1 MARNTFIV
9 QNTQRR
15 LPRNS
20 QFSGERRRAEPA
32 DTRTGFREGF
42 CDGTSTSAGA
52 DTGAVITNRRQAP
65 LCKAL
70 LTPHGAPEG
79 KDRGSQR
86 EWGTGKARDLSGPQR
101 VWGGSG
107 CELIHLFSCTPSS
120 LAPLWK
126 YQCFLLEAE
135 ILEHFLLCR
144 LSPLLWGL
152 ILASVVGSRE
162 WSQECLE
169 VTLWENRECLG
180 ASSPSCAPISGSLA
194 CKKRNRS
201 RSFKISSWW
210 AWFTHSL
217 QAALGLTVEKS
228 GIAEGGQ
235 NPDKQLS
242 RALSQGWPGNY
253 GQNPGIRW
261 LQKDRPSL
269 LWARLEGHN

>member
-126 YQCFLLEAE
+126 YQCFLLGAE
-135 ILEHFLLCR
+135 ILEHFSFCR

-169 VTLWENRECLG
+169 VTLWGEQGVLG
-180 ASSPSCAPISGSLA
+180 SIQPLPCPH
-194 CKKRNRS
+194 
-201 RSFKISSWW
+201 FW
-210 AWFTHSL
+210 
-217 QAALGLTVEKS
+217 E
-228 GIAEGGQ
+228 
-235 NPDKQLS
+235 
-242 RALSQGWPGNY
+242 PG
-253 GQNPGIRW
+253 
-261 LQKDRPSL
+261 LQKEKQESIL
-269 LWARLEGHN
+269 LDQFLMGLVHSFPAGSFGFNSRKVWNSWRGAESR